1 MNEQHSESRDF
12 RPDYAILELK
22 DRADW
27 QTVRTNY
34 RRLVHLWHPDR
45 YAQRPRER
53 AHAQQ
58 NFIVLTKSYTRLRS
72 FYRRYG
78 RMPFEPTGN
87 RSTNKIMDIRTS
99 NKTRQTAPEHNYSSI
114 APDVNTP
121 DNEPAIEQGVL
132 SRDRS
137 GRGRA
142 PAVEPRSKTR
152 IIWALA
158 SCAIIFATL
167 SVFFLLDR
175 KANQAVIER
184 GREAVRDA
192 PASEFMPSTAE
203 IRRSEAKGAFVQPTK

>member
-12 RPDYAILELK
+12 RPDYAILELEN
-22 DRADW
+22 RADW

-58 NFIVLTKSYTRLRS
+58 NFIVLTKSYTRLRR

-78 RMPFEPTGN
+78 RLPFEPTGN
-87 RSTNKIMDIRTS
+87 RSTNKIMDTRTS
-99 NKTRQTAPEHNYSSI
+99 NKTRHTAPERNVGNS
-114 APDVNTP
+114 ATDVNMP

-137 GRGRA
+137 GRA
-142 PAVEPRSKTR
+142 PAVEPRSKSR
-152 IIWALA
+152 MIWTLA
-158 SCAIIFATL
+158 SCAIILATL
-167 SVFFLLDR
+167 SIFFLLDR
-175 KANQAVIER
+175 KANQAIIER
-184 GREAVRDA
+184 GRETVREA